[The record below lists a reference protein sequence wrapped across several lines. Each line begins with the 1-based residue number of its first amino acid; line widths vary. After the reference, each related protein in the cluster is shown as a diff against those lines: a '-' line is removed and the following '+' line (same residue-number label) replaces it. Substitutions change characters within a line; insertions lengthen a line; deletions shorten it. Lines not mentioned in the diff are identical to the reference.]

1 MNEEM
6 ICFFRKRVF
15 LETHNICISEQQQ
28 QVSNVNIHR
37 PFHFCLLWWIQI
49 TRLVYSFSS
58 KDSGV
63 IMRPPFLQSEWVFW
77 SYLSHG
83 WPTFLLW
90 FALQNITEG
99 FCGFPL
105 TAIPVTRT
113 SHRFEFLGHFVPYQV
128 YQCCLPYIA
137 DPGKYPGFHLGSMR
151 SLPVLASLHRP
162 PLAIQ
167 FKLNSEANLLTQS
180 TLLTRKG
187 LWKLYAL

>member
-1 MNEEM
+1 
-6 ICFFRKRVF
+6 
-15 LETHNICISEQQQ
+15 
-28 QVSNVNIHR
+28 
-37 PFHFCLLWWIQI
+37 
-49 TRLVYSFSS
+49 
-58 KDSGV
+58 
-63 IMRPPFLQSEWVFW
+63 MRPPFLQSEWVFW

-83 WPTFLLW
+83 WPTFLPW

-113 SHRFEFLGHFVPYQV
+113 SHRFEFLGHFVSYQV
-128 YQCCLPYIA
+128 YQCCLPHIIA
-137 DPGKYPGFHLGSMR
+137 YPGILVFILVSMP

-162 PLAIQ
+162 TLAIQ

-180 TLLTRKG
+180 TLLTRQG

>member
-1 MNEEM
+1 MNVE
-6 ICFFRKRVF
+6 K
-15 LETHNICISEQQQ
+15 HNISIFEQQQ
-28 QVSNVNIHR
+28 HVSNVKIHR

-77 SYLSHG
+77 SYLLHG

-105 TAIPVTRT
+105 TAIPVTGT

-128 YQCCLPYIA
+128 YQCCLPYIIA
-137 DPGKYPGFHLGSMR
+137 YPGILVFLLVQCLVYLCWLRFTG
-151 SLPVLASLHRP
+151 LLWL
-162 PLAIQ
+162 

-180 TLLTRKG
+180 TLLTRQG

>member
-1 MNEEM
+1 
-6 ICFFRKRVF
+6 
-15 LETHNICISEQQQ
+15 
-28 QVSNVNIHR
+28 
-37 PFHFCLLWWIQI
+37 
-49 TRLVYSFSS
+49 
-58 KDSGV
+58 
-63 IMRPPFLQSEWVFW
+63 MRPPFLQSEWVFW

-83 WPTFLLW
+83 WSTFLLW